1 MMMND
6 FEIFDHTADVGIRLH
21 RNTREELFRDAAL
34 AMFSIMAP
42 ENAFE
47 ARLTQKVRVE
57 GDDDEQ
63 LMVNWLSELN
73 FLFQTRQFVP
83 VEIFVEMSVN
93 ALQATVKGDTVDPQK
108 HIIATEIKAITYH
121 CLEVE
126 KDPNGWKAQI
136 LFDI

>member
-1 MMMND
+1 MMND
-6 FEIFDHTADVGIRLH
+6 FEIFDHTADVGIRLR

-42 ENAFE
+42 ESAFD

-73 FLFQTRQFVP
+73 FLFQTRQFLP
-83 VEIFVEMSVN
+83 VEIFMEMT
-93 ALQATVKGDTVDPQK
+93 AHDLQATLKGDTVDPQK
-108 HIIATEIKAITYH
+108 HIIVTEIKAITYH
-121 CLEVE
+121 CLEVKKE
-126 KDPNGWKAQI
+126 RGGWKAQI
-136 LFDI
+136 LFDV